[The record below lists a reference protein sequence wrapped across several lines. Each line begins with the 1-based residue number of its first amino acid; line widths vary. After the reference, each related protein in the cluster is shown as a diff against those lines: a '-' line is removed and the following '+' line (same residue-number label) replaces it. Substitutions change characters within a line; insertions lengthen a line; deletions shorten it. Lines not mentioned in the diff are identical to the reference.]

1 MERLE
6 ELEAKINQITSEN
19 IQLEQ
24 KVREGKEAELILI
37 KNREKLKDLMQDYF
51 GEENERRDK

>member
-1 MERLE
+1 MVQ

-24 KVREGKEAELILI
+24 KLREGKEAELILI

-51 GEENERRDK
+51 SNENEMS